1 MQKNFLRYLEWY
13 HWLVVGLSLALT
25 LTAWHVTRIQAHEK
39 AYNRFQFQSDQVIEL
54 INERMAKY
62 EEALW
67 AGVAMLHVM
76 PDTVSRT
83 QWNTFSSSLNIE
95 QRFPGINGIGVIH
108 YVPLDKREGY
118 ISWQKESF
126 EGFRP
131 YPDHEQNELWPIS
144 YIEPEPVNS
153 KAVGLDMA
161 HESNRYSAALNA
173 RNERVTQMTGPIT
186 LVQDQKKT
194 PGFLLFA
201 PWYSNDIPPYFGD
214 AESGFAGLVYA
225 PFIVERLMGG
235 ALSSFNDLIG
245 FSIYDGESK
254 LYEDLS
260 SNANVHAP
268 MFSETREVNMFGRT
282 WTFNLRTSPKFASQA
297 RTSEPKI
304 ILATGIVIDTLL
316 IALFIAL
323 SRSKNRATEFAERA
337 TRHLKKRQSELEKTK
352 SKLLQQNEELVEANK
367 ELDRFAFV
375 ASHDL
380 KAPLRG
386 VAQLSEWI
394 ESDTENTLSA
404 TSKEYLILLRS
415 RILRLERLL
424 NALLQ
429 YSRVDKKPQPEELI
443 NFEAFVQE
451 TFNLNAPPKGFQ
463 LELGNN
469 IGELVTDRES
479 LSRVL
484 GNIINNSVKH
494 HDKESG
500 VVSVTSAYTES
511 GVEIRISDDGPGV
524 ADEFKE
530 KVFELFH
537 TLKPRDEVE
546 GSGLGL
552 AIVRKIVEK
561 RGGTCRLEPN
571 KPRGVTFVVNWVT
584 SSS

>member
-1 MQKNFLRYLEWY
+1 MKKNILRYLEWY
-13 HWLVVGLSLALT
+13 HWLVVALSLALT
-25 LTAWHVTRIQAHEK
+25 LTAWQVTKIQAEEK
-39 AYNRFQFQSDQVIEL
+39 AYNRFKFQSDQVIEL

-76 PDTVSRT
+76 PDSVTRA
-83 QWNTFSSSLNIE
+83 QWNTFAASLNIE

-108 YVPLDKREGY
+108 YVPLDKQDSY
-118 ISWQKESF
+118 ISWQTQSF
-126 EGFRP
+126 EGFAP
-131 YPDHEQNELWPIS
+131 YPDHNQSEWWPIS
-144 YIEPEPVNS
+144 YIEPESANS

-161 HESNRYSAALNA
+161 HEENRYTAALKA
-173 RNERVTQMTGPIT
+173 RYERTTQVTGPIT
-186 LVQDQKKT
+186 LVQDQRKT

-201 PWYSNDIPPYFGD
+201 PWYSDSIPPYYGD
-214 AESGFAGLVYA
+214 SESGFAGLVYA

-235 ALSSFNDLIG
+235 ALSNFNDLIG
-245 FSIYDGESK
+245 FSIYDGEDK
-254 LYEDLS
+254 LYEDIS
-260 SNANVHAP
+260 VTVGDFSP
-268 MFSETREVNMFGRT
+268 MFSESRNIDMYGRT
-282 WTFNLRTSPKFASQA
+282 WTFNLRASPEFTSQTE
-297 RTSEPKI
+297 TSEPTI
-304 ILATGIVIDTLL
+304 ILVTGLVIDALL

-323 SRSKNRATEFAERA
+323 SRTKNKATELAERT
-337 TRHLKKRQSELEKTK
+337 TRHLKKRKDELEKTK
-352 SKLLQQNEELVEANK
+352 SKLLKQNEELSEANK

-394 ESDTENTLSA
+394 ESDKENSLSA
-404 TSKEYLILLRS
+404 TSKEYFSLLRS

-429 YSRVDKKPQPEELI
+429 YSRVDKKQQPEEVI
-443 NFEAFVQE
+443 DFEALVEE
-451 TFNLNAPPKGFQ
+451 TFNLNSPPKGFR
-463 LELGNN
+463 LELDSN
-469 IGELVTDRES
+469 IGELVTDKES

-494 HDKESG
+494 HDKENG
-500 VVSVTSAYTES
+500 TVSVSSTYTDK
-511 GVEIRISDDGPGV
+511 GVEIRVSDDGPGV
-524 ADEFKE
+524 AEEFKE

-537 TLKPRDEVE
+537 TLRPRDEVE

-561 RGGTCRLEPN
+561 RGGSCQIEQNL
-571 KPRGVTFVVNWVT
+571 PRGVTFVIHWVIAR
-584 SSS
+584 